1 MFRIYGN
8 IYMCNTF
15 DADAD
20 VCKVFAKK
28 TKARE
33 RNYIREIETKVKRE
47 DKQRLKI
54 GEWVGWF

>member
-47 DKQRLKI
+47 DKQQNEVENR
-54 GEWVGWF
+54 